1 MAAEEKY
8 VLIARGGYLKAPILE
23 RFTISENDEEFDDE
37 FENFNEYRAYVLEEA
52 SAELEQ
58 GFANVLI
65 MTEEEFN
72 QIFTKELGSL

>member
-37 FENFNEYRAYVLEEA
+37 FENFNEYRAYFLEGA
-52 SAELEQ
+52 AAELEQ
-58 GFANVLI
+58 GFAKVII

-72 QIFTKELGSL
+72 LIKTL

>member
-23 RFTISENDEEFDDE
+23 RFTISENDEEFNDEFDE
-37 FENFNEYRAYVLEEA
+37 FENFNEYRSYVLEEVA
-52 SAELEQ
+52 AELEQ
-58 GFANVLI
+58 RFAKVII

-72 QIFTKELGSL
+72 LIKTL

>member
-58 GFANVLI
+58 EFANVLI

>member
-37 FENFNEYRAYVLEEA
+37 FENFNEYRAYILEEA

-58 GFANVLI
+58 RFAKVII

-72 QIFTKELGSL
+72 LIKTL

>member
-23 RFTISENDEEFDDE
+23 RFTISENDEEFNDEFDE
-37 FENFNEYRAYVLEEA
+37 FENFNEYRSYVLEEA
-52 SAELEQ
+52 AAELEQ
-58 GFANVLI
+58 RFAKVII

-72 QIFTKELGSL
+72 LIKTL

>member
-23 RFTISENDEEFDDE
+23 RFAISENDEEFDDE
-37 FENFNEYRAYVLEEA
+37 FKNFNEYREYVLEEA

-58 GFANVLI
+58 RFAKVII

-72 QIFTKELGSL
+72 LIKTI